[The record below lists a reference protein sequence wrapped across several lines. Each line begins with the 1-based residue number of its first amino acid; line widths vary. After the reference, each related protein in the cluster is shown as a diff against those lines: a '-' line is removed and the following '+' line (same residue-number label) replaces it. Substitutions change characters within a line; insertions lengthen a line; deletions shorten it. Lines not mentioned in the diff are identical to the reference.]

1 MDPAASAASP
11 SGLSLPQVLE
21 RARAARQAGNS
32 AAAEDLLRRALEA
45 APRHVG
51 AWSELALLLAESGDD
66 VAAAFARREAGA
78 AAIEEA
84 AAMAASLLD
93 TPMQGRAVAVLTRA
107 IASHPEQAS
116 GRLALAELHR
126 RLGDL
131 PAARAACADCLAL
144 APNDRRALWLQ
155 AALDG
160 RRLSPDPDFM
170 SPAPAWVID
179 GFLPDDEHAA
189 LLEFALGHD
198 RSLEPSTVGG
208 INPRSNWRRSQV
220 DSNLHKSGVAIM
232 PRLRDAAAQ
241 AVARLALEPFAVE
254 SEEFQ
259 FTAHNS
265 GDFYK
270 AHCDWGPGGAEH
282 RRLTFVYYLHR
293 QPRGFAGGGLRLYD
307 SMEAGNAFSERGYT
321 RVDPADNRL
330 VLFPSYVWHE
340 VEAVSCDSGLYA
352 DGRFTVNGW
361 FGVAR
366 AAAASS
372 SD

>member
-1 MDPAASAASP
+1 MDPAAIASSSP
-11 SGLSLPQVLE
+11 GLSLSQAIE
-21 RARAARQAGNS
+21 RARVARQAGDS
-32 AAAEDLLRRALEA
+32 AVAEFLLRQVLDT

-51 AWSELALLLAESGDD
+51 AWSELASLLQETGDAN
-66 VAAAFARREAGA
+66 AAALARREAGA

-84 AAMAASLLD
+84 ATMAASLLD
-93 TPMQGRAVAVLTRA
+93 TPMQGRAVAVLARA
-107 IASHPEQAS
+107 VASHPEQAS
-116 GRLALAELHR
+116 GQLALAELHR

-131 PAARAACADCLAL
+131 ASAQEACRRCLEL
-144 APNDRRALWLQ
+144 APDDRRALWLQ

-160 RRLSPDPDFM
+160 RRLPADPSFM
-170 SPAPAWVID
+170 SPAPVWVID
-179 GFLPDDEHAA
+179 GYLSADEHAA
-189 LLEFALGHD
+189 LLEFALTHD
-198 RSLEPSTVGG
+198 QALEPSTVGG
-208 INPRSNWRRSQV
+208 IIPRSNWRRSQV
-220 DSNLHKSGVAIM
+220 DSNLHKSGVAVM
-232 PRLRDAAAQ
+232 PRLRQAAAE
-241 AVARLALEPFAVE
+241 AVVRLSLEPFAVE

-270 AHCDWGPGGAEH
+270 PHCDWGPGGAEH

-307 SMEAGNAFSERGYT
+307 SMEEGNAFSERGYT

-340 VEAVSCDSGLYA
+340 VESVNCASGLYA

-366 AAAASS
+366 V
-372 SD
+372 

>member
-1 MDPAASAASP
+1 M
-11 SGLSLPQVLE
+11 E
-21 RARAARQAGNS
+21 RARGARQAGDNS
-32 AAAEDLLRRALEA
+32 AAETLLRQVLEA
-45 APRHVG
+45 APRHAG
-51 AWSELALLLAESGDD
+51 AWSELASLLQETGNAD
-66 VAAAFARREAGA
+66 AATFARREAGV

-84 AAMAASLLD
+84 ATMAASLLD
-93 TPMQGRAVAVLTRA
+93 TPMQGRAVAVLSRA
-107 IASHPEQAS
+107 VAAHPELAS
-116 GRLALAELHR
+116 GPLALAELHR

-131 PAARAACADCLAL
+131 ADARAACLRCLAL
-144 APNDRRALWLQ
+144 APGDRRAAWLQ

-160 RRLSPDPDFM
+160 RRLPPDAAFM
-170 SPAPAWVID
+170 SPAPAWVMD
-179 GFLPDDEHAA
+179 DFLPAEEHAA
-189 LLEFALGHD
+189 LLDFALAHD
-198 RSLEPSTVGG
+198 QALEPSTVGG
-208 INPRSNWRRSQV
+208 INPRNNWRRSQV
-220 DSNLHKSGVAIM
+220 DSNLHKSGVAVM
-232 PRLRDAAAQ
+232 PRLRQAAAE
-241 AVARLALEPFAVE
+241 AVARLALEPFVVE

-340 VEAVSCDSGLYA
+340 VEAVNCASGLYA

-366 AAAASS
+366 ASTAPSTN
-372 SD
+372 